1 MIHKLKYLASFY
13 GIKSQTSQL
22 DEEMAELTVE
32 THKLMR
38 GRTESTK
45 GLTEEIADVEILL
58 SQLKILY
65 KINSLEVDLI
75 KEKKINRQMERV
87 NKLIGY

>member
-1 MIHKLKYLASFY
+1 MENKLKYLASFY

-38 GRTESTK
+38 GRTEDTK
-45 GLTEEIADVEILL
+45 GLIEEIADVEILL

-87 NKLIGY
+87 NKLMGY

>member
-1 MIHKLKYLASFY
+1 MENKLKYLASFY

-38 GRTESTK
+38 ERTESTK

-87 NKLIGY
+87 NKLMGY

>member
-13 GIKSQTSQL
+13 GTDSRITHL

-65 KINSLEVDLI
+65 EIKQEDIDKV
-75 KEKKINRQMERV
+75 KEKKLNRQMERI
-87 NKLIGY
+87 NKLMSC

>member
-1 MIHKLKYLASFY
+1 MEHKLKYLASFY

-65 KINSLEVDLI
+65 EIKQEDIDKV
-75 KEKKINRQMERV
+75 KEKKLNRQMERI
-87 NKLIGY
+87 NKLMSC

>member
-1 MIHKLKYLASFY
+1 MEHKLKYLASFY

-38 GRTESTK
+38 GRTENTK
-45 GLTEEIADVEILL
+45 CLTEEIADVEILL

-65 KINSLEVDLI
+65 KIDSLEVDLI

-87 NKLIGY
+87 NKLMGY